1 MLHFVVAACLEDV
14 VESDEI
20 GFHIGVR
27 IGYGITHS
35 GLGCEID
42 YDSGAVVREKPL
54 HQIPVGN
61 AALDKGPVAPEGFDF
76 PQPFVFDIYIVIIR
90 DRVDSDDSDVPDI
103 GKQSFDQ
110 VGSDETGGA
119 GHENG
124 LSIKS
129 HILLQHRQI

>member
-20 GFHIGVR
+20 ALNIGIR
-27 IGYGITHS
+27 IGDAVAHS

-42 YDSGAVVREKPL
+42 HDSRAVVREKLL
-54 HQIPVGN
+54 HQVPVGN
-61 AALDKGPVAPEGFDF
+61 AAFDKGPVTPEGFDF

-90 DRVDSDDSDVPDI
+90 DRVDSNDSDVPDI
-103 GKQSFDQ
+103 DKQSFHQ

-124 LSIKS
+124 LSIQS